1 MAQYDN
7 ARAEVE
13 RLTSHIA
20 ALEQLLE
27 VHERTVLE
35 QSEQL
40 YAEQARLRL
49 QKTLLECQSDASV
62 DGLLGVSRAGEV
74 LSFNRRLI
82 EMWEIPQAVMDMRSA
97 DAVMQAIFDR
107 LANPQAVMARMAS
120 LADHTDETSQDEVV
134 LNDGRTV
141 EYYSAP
147 ITSREGDYY
156 GRVWY
161 FRDITVHRQTEETLR
176 RAKEAA
182 EAAEAA
188 DRAKSA
194 FLANMSHEIRTP
206 MNGVIGMT
214 ELALETELTAEQR
227 EYLETVKTSADALL
241 TLLNDILDFSKIE
254 AGKLD
259 LELMPFR
266 LRDCLGHTLKTLALH
281 AHQKELELTYHVQP
295 AVPDALIGDPGR
307 LRQIF
312 VNLVGNAIKFTKQ
325 GEVVVD
331 VAAASRTEDDIV
343 LHVAV
348 SDTGVGIPADKQRL
362 IFEPFT
368 QADGSTT
375 RQYGG
380 SGLGLAITAKLVQLM
395 AGRLW
400 VESAVGTGSTFHVT
414 ARVGVDHGVSAE
426 SVPMDAVDVRALP
439 VLVVDDNATN
449 RRILV
454 ELLSHWQMQPVAVAN
469 GAAALAALYQARAAG
484 TPFPLV
490 LLDAHMPEL
499 DGFALAAQIMQ
510 HAGWAEATIMMLT
523 SGGQR
528 GDVAR
533 CRTLGIAAYL
543 TKPITQSELWE
554 AISQALRKPAGHV
567 TRPPVITQHTLREG
581 RPRLR
586 ILLAEDHPVNQKLA
600 VRLLEKLGHT
610 AVVVGDGQ
618 AALTTL
624 AQHAFDLMLMDVQ
637 MPKMDGLATTVAIR
651 AREQTSGGHLP
662 IVAMTAHAMKGDQE
676 RCLAAG
682 MDGYIAKP
690 ITRDALDAVLSQV
703 LGRPS
708 PPTPP
713 AAEPSIELASALSAV
728 DGDHAL
734 LQEMIEVFLEDYPV
748 KIDALRN
755 AIAHGSAQTLEWTA
769 QSLTDTL
776 GLFGRTA
783 ASELADELGTLGRAG
798 HLEGAAA
805 ILHRLEQE
813 LGRISDVL
821 VEPRWTSIP

>member
-1 MAQYDN
+1 MAHHDD

-35 QSEQL
+35 QSERL
-40 YAEQARLRL
+40 YEEQARLRL

-62 DGLLGVSRAGEV
+62 DGILGVSCAGEV

-82 EMWEIPQAVMDMRSA
+82 EMWGISQAVMDTRSA
-97 DAVMQAIFDR
+97 DAVMQSIFDR

-120 LADHTDETSQDEVV
+120 LAEHTDETSQDEVV
-134 LNDGRTV
+134 LKDGRII

-147 ITSREGDYY
+147 ITSREGDFY

-161 FRDITVHRQTEETLR
+161 FRNITAHRQAEETLR
-176 RAKEAA
+176 RAK

-214 ELALETELTAEQR
+214 ELALETELSAEQR

-266 LRDCLGHTLKTLALH
+266 LRDCLGHTLKTLALQ
-281 AHQKELELTYHVQP
+281 AHQKGLELTSHVHP

-307 LRQIF
+307 LRQIL

-331 VAAASRTEDDIV
+331 VAAASRTEDEIV
-343 LHVAV
+343 LHMAI
-348 SDTGVGIPADKQRL
+348 SDTGIGIPADKQRL
-362 IFEPFT
+362 IFEPFI

-380 SGLGLAITAKLVQLM
+380 SGLGLAITGKLVQLM
-395 AGRLW
+395 AGQLW

-414 ARVGVDHGVSAE
+414 ARVGVDHGVPAE
-426 SVPMDAVDVRALP
+426 SVPIDAMDVRALP
-439 VLVVDDNATN
+439 VLVVGDNATN

-454 ELLSHWQMQPVAVAN
+454 ELLSHWQMRPVAVAS
-469 GAAALAALYQARAAG
+469 GAAALAALYQARAAS

-499 DGFALAAQIMQ
+499 DGFALAEQILQ

-528 GDVAR
+528 GDAAR
-533 CRTLGIAAYL
+533 CRALGIAAYL

-554 AISQALRKPAGHV
+554 AIGQALRQSAGHAP
-567 TRPPVITQHTLREG
+567 RPTVITQHTLREG
-581 RPRLR
+581 KPRLR
-586 ILLAEDHPVNQKLA
+586 ILLAEDHPVNQQLA
-600 VRLLEKLGHT
+600 VRLLEKQGHSV
-610 AVVVGDGQ
+610 VVVGDGL
-618 AALTTL
+618 AALAAL
-624 AQHAFDLMLMDVQ
+624 AQHTFDLMLMDVQ

-651 AREQTSGGHLP
+651 AREQMSGGHLP

-682 MDGYIAKP
+682 MDGYVAKP

-703 LGRPS
+703 LGRPL
-708 PPTPP
+708 PPMPP
-713 AAEPSIELASALSAV
+713 ADQVPIELTNALSTV

-734 LQEMIEVFLEDYPV
+734 LQEMIQVFLDDYPV
-748 KIDALRN
+748 KIDALRS
-755 AIAHGSAQTLEWTA
+755 AIAQGAAQALERTA

-783 ASELADELGTLGRAG
+783 ASELADELETLGRAG
-798 HLEGAAA
+798 HVRGAAA
-805 ILHRLEQE
+805 ILRRLERE
-813 LGRISDVL
+813 LQRMSDVL
-821 VEPRWTSIP
+821 AEPRWTSTP

>member
-1 MAQYDN
+1 MAQHDN
-7 ARAEVE
+7 ARSEVE
-13 RLTSHIA
+13 RLTLHIA

-35 QSEQL
+35 QSERL
-40 YAEQARLRL
+40 YEEQAQLRL

-62 DGLLGVSRAGEV
+62 DGLLGVSCAGEV

-82 EMWEIPQAVMDMRSA
+82 EMWGISQAVMETRSA
-97 DAVMQAIFDR
+97 DAVMQSIFDR
-107 LANPQAVMARMAS
+107 LENPQAVMARMAY

-147 ITSREGDYY
+147 IMSREGDYY

-161 FRDITVHRQTEETLR
+161 FRDITAHKQAEETLR
-176 RAKEAA
+176 RAKEV
-182 EAAEAA
+182 AEAA
-188 DRAKSA
+188 DRAKST

-281 AHQKELELTYHVQP
+281 AHQKGLELTYHVHP

-307 LRQIF
+307 LRQVL

-331 VAAASRTEDDIV
+331 VAAASRTEDEIV
-343 LHVAV
+343 LHVVV

-368 QADGSTT
+368 QADGTTT

-380 SGLGLAITAKLVQLM
+380 TGLGLAITGKLAQLM

-414 ARVGVDHGVSAE
+414 VRVGVDHGAPAE

-454 ELLSHWQMQPVAVAN
+454 ELLSHWQMRPLAVAS
-469 GAAALAALYQARAAG
+469 GAAALAALHQARAAG

-499 DGFALAAQIMQ
+499 DGFALAEQIMQ
-510 HAGWAEATIMMLT
+510 RAEWAEATIMMLT

-528 GDVAR
+528 GDAAR

-554 AISQALRKPAGHV
+554 AISQALRKPAGHA
-567 TRPPVITQHTLREG
+567 TRAPVITQHTLREG
-581 RPRLR
+581 RPRLH
-586 ILLAEDHPVNQKLA
+586 ILLAEDHPINQKLA
-600 VRLLEKLGHT
+600 VRLLEKQGHT
-610 AVVVGDGQ
+610 VVVVGDGQ
-618 AALTTL
+618 AALTALT
-624 AQHAFDLMLMDVQ
+624 QHAFDLALMDVQ
-637 MPKMDGLATTVAIR
+637 MPKMDGLAATVAIR
-651 AREQTSGGHLP
+651 AREQASGGHLP
-662 IVAMTAHAMKGDQE
+662 IVAMTAHAMKGDRE

-682 MDGYIAKP
+682 MDGYVAKP
-690 ITRDALDAVLSQV
+690 ITRDALDTVLNQV

-708 PPTPP
+708 LPTPP
-713 AAEPSIELASALSAV
+713 TDRPPIELASALSAV
-728 DGDHAL
+728 DGDQTL
-734 LQEMIEVFLEDYPV
+734 LQEIIEVFLEDYPA
-748 KIDALRN
+748 KIDALRG
-755 AIAHGSAQTLEWTA
+755 AIAHGAAQALEGTA
-769 QSLTDTL
+769 QSLTDSL

-783 ASELADELGTLGRAG
+783 AYELADELGTLGRAG
-798 HLEGAAA
+798 NLEGAAA
-805 ILHRLEQE
+805 ILHQLEQE
-813 LGRISDVL
+813 LGRMRGVL
-821 VEPRWTSIP
+821 AEPRGTSTR